1 MLQFSRSLSHT
12 QKIVLYLYIYSS
24 FHTFIQPFFELQ
36 HCNTATQYTSW
47 IFVYVWYLAYC
58 DVCWRLQNR
67 WTISL
72 QGWFLLPN
80 SINLDK
86 NQVKLWYFWGY
97 YGINYWPNLL
107 LNSRKINVFQGKAQE
122 FSTRGRHFFYIFAK
136 LHKQNYLFTLA
147 RQAKV
152 CRRIHVLNFFPWA

>member
-1 MLQFSRSLSHT
+1 M
-12 QKIVLYLYIYSS
+12 
-24 FHTFIQPFFELQ
+24 
-36 HCNTATQYTSW
+36 
-47 IFVYVWYLAYC
+47 
-58 DVCWRLQNR
+58 
-67 WTISL
+67 
-72 QGWFLLPN
+72 LPN

-86 NQVKLWYFWGY
+86 NQVKLWYFCGY

-107 LNSRKINVFQGKAQE
+107 LNSRKINVFQGKTQE